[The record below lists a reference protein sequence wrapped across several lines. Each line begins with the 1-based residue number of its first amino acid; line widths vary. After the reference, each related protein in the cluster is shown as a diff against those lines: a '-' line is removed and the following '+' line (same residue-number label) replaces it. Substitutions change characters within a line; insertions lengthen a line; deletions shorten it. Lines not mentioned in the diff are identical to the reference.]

1 MLENKHEYF
10 KDKLDYP
17 AESKDTD
24 YKAAIKFNEASDF
37 AAKLAKHIIGF
48 SNSLLLWLFLVI
60 IVLGSSC
67 SGVPGYRTFTGNQES
82 FAISFSYPDSWQ
94 RSIISSYS
102 NQTWTEITY
111 QDYYVIIS
119 SEISNDESVNAAA
132 VIQKYIDFGK
142 MRPEFRIIRHD
153 TINLGNQEAQD
164 LYISYRLIFD
174 SHEIVYYVDKPFFER
189 IIVADY
195 QGRTYTIHSSMDLEE
210 CESTNQVIDYMIET
224 FRFISQ
230 D

>member
-1 MLENKHEYF
+1 MEKTARIMST
-10 KDKLDYP
+10 KL
-17 AESKDTD
+17 
-24 YKAAIKFNEASDF
+24 FVVL
-37 AAKLAKHIIGF
+37 LAVI
-48 SNSLLLWLFLVI
+48 FLI
-60 IVLGSSC
+60 QPTFCSSC

-82 FAISFSYPDSWQ
+82 FAISFSYPDSWK
-94 RSIISSYS
+94 RSFIPS
-102 NQTWTEITY
+102 NPGETYMEICY

-119 SEISNDESVNAAA
+119 SRISNDESVNADA

-142 MRPEFRIIRHD
+142 MRPEFRIIHHD
-153 TINLGNQEAQD
+153 IINLGNQEAQD

-174 SHEIVYYVDKPFFER
+174 SHEIVYHVDKPFFER

-195 QGRTYTIHSSMDLEE
+195 QGRTYTIYSSMDLEE

-224 FRFISQ
+224 FRFLNQ

>member
-1 MLENKHEYF
+1 MC
-10 KDKLDYP
+10 
-17 AESKDTD
+17 
-24 YKAAIKFNEASDF
+24 
-37 AAKLAKHIIGF
+37 IITC
-48 SNSLLLWLFLVI
+48 S
-60 IVLGSSC
+60 IVVGSSC

-94 RSIISSYS
+94 RSMVSSYS
-102 NQTWTEITY
+102 NKTYIEISY

-132 VIQKYIDFGK
+132 VIQKYVDRAK
-142 MRPEFRIIRHD
+142 MEPEGRIIHQD
-153 TINLGNQEAQD
+153 IINLGNQEAQD

-174 SHEIVYYVDKPFFER
+174 SHEMVYYVDKPLFER

-195 QGRTYTIHSSMDLEE
+195 QGRTYTIQSSMNLEE
-210 CESTNQVIDYMIET
+210 CESTNQVIDYIIET
-224 FRFISQ
+224 FRFLSQ